1 MGYLSFD
8 ASIKIHQSGHF
19 SSTKTKRVGFGG
31 ISGYIRHVDRET
43 DKRNNCEVSHS
54 NPDINPDLTLNNESY
69 FKDSQ
74 GIWQRTDTSK
84 DMLNAVNQRIAFAR
98 EHGARITDKGKNDTV
113 IARPIIIQLDNDTI
127 VKHEDTWSWD
137 IIEIIETMF
146 EKENIVAVSLHKD
159 ETNVHAHILFVPCY
173 SYQTKGGIKCTLS
186 QTKFFKNPKQ
196 LASMHKQIRKE
207 LQAKGYRI
215 EQENKPIMEH
225 LAGYHDSQGIWHQ
238 QGLTP
243 QQLKELTNRKNQLKE
258 KEKALMLEKAE
269 LDALAEAMMNVQANA
284 KATHEQLQN
293 SMRIFECQQADF
305 ENEKANLQTQ
315 MKAVIDEKKEVEKMR
330 KNADDMLQKAFSV
343 SDICQKILHNEST
356 LNKQFLDFL
365 DHEGKRRNKQIRQ
378 SVENLYK
385 RFDEERR
392 SKMTEL
398 DCELDAIRAQGRH
411 QRLMDS
417 LENNLPYNK
426 PTTRE
431 IPEFNLF

>member
-31 ISGYIRHVDRET
+31 ISGYIRHIDRET
-43 DKRNNCEVSHS
+43 DKRNNCEVIHS
-54 NPDINPDLTLNNESY
+54 NPDINPDLTLSNESY

-74 GIWQRTDTSK
+74 GSWRRTDTSK

-98 EHGARITDKGKNDTV
+98 EHGARITSKGKNDTV
-113 IARPIIIQLDNDTI
+113 IVRPLVVQLDKNTI
-127 VKHEDTWSWD
+127 IKHEDTWAWD
-137 IIEIIETMF
+137 IIEVLETMF
-146 EKENIVAVSLHKD
+146 EKENIVGISLHKD

-173 SYQTKGGIKCTLS
+173 TFQSKNGIKCTLS

-207 LQAKGYRI
+207 LLAKGYRI

-225 LAGYHDSQGIWHQ
+225 LAGYYDSQGVWHQ

-243 QQLKELTNRKNQLKE
+243 QQLKNLTLSKQKIE
-258 KEKALMLEKAE
+258 KEKAEMKLERME
-269 LDALAEAMMNVQANA
+269 LDALAEAMMNVQENA

-330 KNADDMLQKAFSV
+330 ENADDMLQKAFSV
-343 SDICQKILHNEST
+343 SDICHKILHNEST

-365 DHEGKRRNKQIRQ
+365 DREGQRRNKQIRQ

-398 DCELDAIRAQGRH
+398 DYELDAIRSQSRH

-417 LENNLPYNK
+417 LKNNLPYNK
-426 PTTRE
+426 PITRE
-431 IPEFNLF
+431 IPELNLF